1 LHDAARILKPEG
13 LLVLEVGYSV
23 AALENFSEDLVPLW
37 VDLEHGGEGVAIF
50 MAQDLAQWSA
60 KQGLS

>member
-1 LHDAARILKPEG
+1 
-13 LLVLEVGYSV
+13 
-23 AALENFSEDLVPLW
+23 

-50 MAQDLAQWSA
+50 MAQDLAQWAA

>member
-1 LHDAARILKPEG
+1 
-13 LLVLEVGYSV
+13 LVLEVGYSV
-23 AALENFSEDLVPLW
+23 AALENLSEDLVPLW

-50 MAQDLAQWSA
+50 MAQDLAQWAA

>member
-1 LHDAARILKPEG
+1 
-13 LLVLEVGYSV
+13 LVLEVGYSV